1 MVLLVALVVT
11 QPGEQWTREDLEE
24 VRRLLTVEYVGPD
37 RAAALVAVEVL
48 LDRVAL
54 GQPVGRDTLVDL
66 GIIEVD
72 G

>member
-11 QPGEQWTREDLEE
+11 QPGEQWSREDLEE

-66 GIIEVD
+66 GVIEVD

>member
-24 VRRLLTVEYVGPD
+24 VRRLLTVEYVGSD
-37 RAAALVAVEVL
+37 RADALAAVEVL